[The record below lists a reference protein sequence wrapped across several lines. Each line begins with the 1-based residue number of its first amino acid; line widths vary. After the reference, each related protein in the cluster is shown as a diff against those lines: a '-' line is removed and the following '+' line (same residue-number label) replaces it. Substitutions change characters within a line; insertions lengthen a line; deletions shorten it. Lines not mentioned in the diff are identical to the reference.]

1 MIQNRL
7 RENVLLSDYSRVVA
21 LVETGASVLDLGCG
35 RGDLLARLQAEK
47 QVRGM
52 GVEIDEDAVIECIHK
67 GLSVFQGNVDEG
79 LADYGNASYD
89 YVILNQTLQVIR
101 RPAFV
106 IEEMLRV
113 GKKAI
118 VSFPNFGN
126 WQIRAKLLGGGR
138 MPKTAKLPFE
148 WYDTPN
154 IHLLTIRDFT
164 DFCHDRG
171 ICILQQVNLVR
182 RRHGDGST
190 VMPFCANLL
199 ADEGLFVITHRPES
213 AGR

>member
-1 MIQNRL
+1 MMQSRL
-7 RENVLLSDYSRVVA
+7 RENVLLSDYSQVVA
-21 LVETGASVLDLGCG
+21 LVEPGASVLDLGCG
-35 RGDLLARLQAEK
+35 QGDLLARLRDEK

-52 GVEIDEDAVIECIHK
+52 GVEIDEDAVIECIRK

-79 LADYGNASYD
+79 LADYSDASYD

-113 GKKAI
+113 GRQAI
-118 VSFPNFGN
+118 VSFPNFGY
-126 WQIRAKLLGGGR
+126 WRVRIKLLLNGR

-154 IHLLTIRDFT
+154 IHLLTIKDFT
-164 DFCHDRG
+164 DFCRAHQ
-171 ICILQQVNLVR
+171 IHILRHINLVR
-182 RRHGDGST
+182 RRQAKMLFGASW
-190 VMPFCANLL
+190 L
-199 ADEGLFVITHRPES
+199 ADEGLFAVTRRPWS
-213 AGR
+213 AG